1 MSFVKSAEQIARIQ
15 DALHNPRFVD
25 AEMLTVDFLTEPSWV
40 AHVLPPP
47 LEPAS
52 QPRVTAMVGRWRSN
66 CVGDFAGGAV
76 YVEARFGD
84 LVGDYVLS
92 MWMDGDQ
99 ATIYGRDVFGEP
111 KKLAASWLHRSGN
124 SMSGRIER
132 HGVTLVELT
141 AELSQD
147 NGPGQSSG
155 VNFNVKARPAADGI
169 GLEED
174 AILTVAEFR
183 NQVRVSRQG
192 TGTVTLRGT
201 VHDPLD
207 EIVVRQVLRAGYMEG
222 DLHAQA
228 RSAARIPAA
237 GFVPYHYGRMDDWSA
252 LSTEGTPRVL
262 ASSGCRGRH
271 PHAGLGA
278 RSRTKE
284 SDKM

>member
-1 MSFVKSAEQIARIQ
+1 VSFVKSADQIARIQ
-15 DALHNPRFVD
+15 DALHHPRFVD
-25 AEMLTVDFLTEPSWV
+25 GEMLTVDFLTEPAWV

-47 LEPAS
+47 LEPAG

-76 YVEARFGD
+76 YVEARLGD
-84 LVGDYVLS
+84 VTGDYVLS

-99 ATIYGRDVFGEP
+99 ATIYGRDLFGEP
-111 KKLAASWLHRSGN
+111 KKIAASRLHRSGN
-124 SMSGRIER
+124 RMSGWIER
-132 HGVTLVELT
+132 HGVTLVEIA

-147 NGPGQSSG
+147 NGPGESSG

-192 TGTVTLRGT
+192 SGTVTLRGT

-207 EIVVRQVLRAGYMEG
+207 EIVVRQVLRGGYMEG
-222 DLHAQA
+222 DLHAHA

-237 GFVPYHYGRMDDWSA
+237 DFVPYHYGRMDDWSA

-262 ASSGCRGRH
+262 ASSG
-271 PHAGLGA
+271 
-278 RSRTKE
+278 
-284 SDKM
+284 